1 MHHGTLMDEDCP
13 ARVEAVFADR
23 NAATAAATALC
34 QRFAFDKEQF
44 SIVSPQEL
52 PASPHCNRFAFSAS
66 GRRLQ
71 KRQLAATLMAFTLIV
86 VGLVA
91 LHFVGASTLPAGLS
105 GIIMGGLIL
114 AAVAI
119 TANGMLSWRPSRIE
133 TRNRYRE
140 GETALVVHVHDV
152 SEQYSLRD
160 ALIQMG
166 ARVKC
171 VTSARVS

>member
-1 MHHGTLMDEDCP
+1 MHHGTLMDEDGP
-13 ARVEAVFADR
+13 ARIEAVFTDR

-91 LHFVGASTLPAGLS
+91 LHFLGASTLPAGLS

>member
-1 MHHGTLMDEDCP
+1 MQHGTLMDEDIP
-13 ARVEAVFADR
+13 ARIEAVFADR
-23 NAATAAATALC
+23 NAATAAVTALC
-34 QRFAFDKEQF
+34 QRFEFDKEQF
-44 SIVSPQEL
+44 SIVSPDEL
-52 PASPHCNRFAFSAS
+52 PDAAHRNRFAFSAS

-71 KRQLAATLMAFTLIV
+71 KRQLAATLIAFTLII
-86 VGLVA
+86 VGLLT
-91 LHFVGASTLPAGLS
+91 LHFIGDSTLPPGLSAIIMAGL
-105 GIIMGGLIL
+105 II

-133 TRNRYRE
+133 TRHRYRE

-171 VTSARVS
+171 VTSAGVS